1 MVLLARSRGPLRL
14 VQLRWRRVYAN
25 CTYEKR
31 EIEYHE
37 DSRIGSIPRLCGA
50 GVLKGG
56 SGSKAMLVIPEH
68 GLRLWALVHA
78 ILIIPASFC
87 HGFSW
92 LPHCPHTNPGPVLSI
107 TSASYNFSYLW
118 LVLTYHSHSHFSLFA
133 PFGDCVI
140 LFSFIALIS
149 KQGHLIGPVHLF
161 HAKWYQLVVG
171 L

>member
-1 MVLLARSRGPLRL
+1 ML

-25 CTYEKR
+25 GTYEKR

-50 GVLKGG
+50 GVLEGG

-87 HGFSW
+87 HGFRW

-118 LVLTYHSHSHFSLFA
+118 LVLTYHSHSHFSLFV
-133 PFGDCVI
+133 PFADWVI
-140 LFSFIALIS
+140 LFSFVALIS

-161 HAKWYQLVVG
+161 HAKWYHLVVG

>member
-1 MVLLARSRGPLRL
+1 MVLLARSRGPLML

-25 CTYEKR
+25 GTYEKR

-50 GVLKGG
+50 GVLEGG

-87 HGFSW
+87 HGFCW
-92 LPHCPHTNPGPVLSI
+92 LPHCPHTNLAHNYLSLLLLI
-107 TSASYNFSYLW
+107 ISHIFGLFWLTIAIPTSHYLFP
-118 LVLTYHSHSHFSLFA
+118 LQT
-133 PFGDCVI
+133 G
-140 LFSFIALIS
+140 LFSFL
-149 KQGHLIGPVHLF
+149 LL
-161 HAKWYQLVVG
+161 L
-171 L
+171 